1 MVATF
6 RIFIR
11 PMFYHEMQP
20 WGRAQFTMRGE
31 IGYTLRSHGVSQHLP
46 VSFIARLHL
55 TCFAKIIYYAFYL
68 KMILWRK
75 QRSGIKKMS
84 ARTTKLG
91 IFMSLIHL
99 RWQYGWRF
107 PTVAANVLIKT
118 HKKKATYGA
127 APKQL
132 SYCQKEINQI
142 QHITILYCIQL
153 SYTKSWNRRSNWH
166 GSVQSLNHKLIK
178 SVGCTQHTKSLNH

>member
-1 MVATF
+1 MEF
-6 RIFIR
+6 RNAFL
-11 PMFYHEMQP
+11 P
-20 WGRAQFTMRGE
+20 
-31 IGYTLRSHGVSQHLP
+31 LLSQGSIEH
-46 VSFIARLHL
+46 V
-55 TCFAKIIYYAFYL
+55 FAKIIYYAFYL
-68 KMILWRK
+68 EMILWRM
-75 QRSGIKKMS
+75 QRSSIKKKMS
-84 ARTTKLG
+84 ARTIKLG

-118 HKKKATYGA
+118 HKNEATYGA

-142 QHITILYCIQL
+142 QHLTILYCIQL

-178 SVGCTQHTKSLNH
+178 SVGSTQHTKPSTRMEAKPSLTFRGQYRPQALHRAA